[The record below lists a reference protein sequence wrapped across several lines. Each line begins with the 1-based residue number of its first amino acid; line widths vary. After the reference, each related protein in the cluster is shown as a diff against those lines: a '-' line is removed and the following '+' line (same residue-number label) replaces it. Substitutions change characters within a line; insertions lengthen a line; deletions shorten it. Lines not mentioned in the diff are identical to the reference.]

1 MIYDH
6 IDYIIVMYEAVI
18 CCIDKENSKGGF
30 VMSKMRKILAMLL
43 ALMMV
48 FTLFVAC
55 DKKND
60 ENPNVPAGTNGDSKD
75 KDKQNTND
83 KDEKPNDV
91 TLVTVSMYGG
101 TDPNAENYQNFN
113 AEFMAEHSYITIEDD
128 SQSADQD
135 WKTKIAADFAVGNE
149 PDVIQYF
156 TDANASDVLAADKF
170 VSIDEI
176 RAEYPDYAK
185 DILDSAL
192 KAAANPD
199 GVQRAVP
206 TTGYWEGLF
215 CNKDLFDQYN
225 LELPTD
231 WDKMLTAI
239 ETFKENGI
247 IPIAVSLNNVPHYWV
262 EFLMLSAAG
271 PDEFTEVPEE
281 APESWAKGLDMFK
294 TLRDLGAFP
303 VDTDTIDNDLAGEL
317 FKNKEAAMQLD
328 GSWYLGGIP
337 DQDNTVLVS
346 FPVIPGGKAQPGAM
360 VGGISSGFYIT
371 KKAWNDPDKR
381 DAAVKFVMAHTSK
394 DAITTYWG
402 GNGQA
407 AAAVDPLD
415 TMTPLG
421 VSGLEYSSAASSISS
436 PTDSRISQE
445 AYNTLIAGIVD
456 VSTGAKSSTDLL
468 NEVLAI
474 NAK

>member
-1 MIYDH
+1 MKNFKRSF
-6 IDYIIVMYEAVI
+6 ALL
-18 CCIDKENSKGGF
+18 
-30 VMSKMRKILAMLL
+30 LAMVLVFSLL
-43 ALMMV
+43 
-48 FTLFVAC
+48 TAC
-55 DKKND
+55 GKEDEKTDAPITNDGGSTADNKSDPDAGNSGTDADKKN
-60 ENPNVPAGTNGDSKD
+60 P
-75 KDKQNTND
+75 
-83 KDEKPNDV
+83 V
-91 TLVTVSMYGG
+91 TLTTVSMYGG
-101 TDPNAENYQNFN
+101 TDPNAVNYQEIS
-113 AEFMAEHSYITIEDD
+113 AKFMEEYSYVTIEDD
-128 SQSADQD
+128 SQTSDQD

-156 TDANASDVLAADKF
+156 TDANASDVLAANKF

-176 RAEYPDYAK
+176 RAVYPDYAG

-215 CNKDLFDQYN
+215 CNKDLFDQYS

-231 WDKMLTAI
+231 WDKMVTAI
-239 ETFKENGI
+239 ETFKANGI

-271 PDEFTEVPEE
+271 PDGYAQVPAE
-281 APESWAKGLDMFK
+281 APADWVKGLDMFK
-294 TLRDLGAFP
+294 TLRDMGAFP

-317 FKNKEAAMQLD
+317 FKNKQAAMQLD
-328 GSWYLGGIP
+328 GSWYAGGIP
-337 DQDNTVLVS
+337 DQDNTVLVA
-346 FPVIPGGKAQPGAM
+346 FPVIPDGKAQPGAM

-371 KKAWNDPDKR
+371 KKAWEDPDKR
-381 DAAVKFVMAHTSK
+381 DAAVKFVMTHTSK
-394 DAITTYWG
+394 ASISTYWG

-407 AAAVDPLD
+407 AAAVDPLA

-421 VSGLEYSSAASSISS
+421 VSGLEYSSAATSISS
-436 PTDSRISQE
+436 PTDARISQE

-456 VSTGAKSSTDLL
+456 VSTGAKSSADLL
-468 NEVLAI
+468 NEVLSI

>member
-1 MIYDH
+1 
-6 IDYIIVMYEAVI
+6 
-18 CCIDKENSKGGF
+18 
-30 VMSKMRKILAMLL
+30 MSNMKKVLVMLL
-43 ALMMV
+43 SIVLV
-48 FTLFVAC
+48 FSFFTAC
-55 DKKND
+55 GK
-60 ENPNVPAGTNGDSKD
+60 EGTPAGNKVDTKD
-75 KDKQNTND
+75 KDNKKTDDKDVTDKQN
-83 KDEKPNDV
+83 PV
-91 TLVTVSMYGG
+91 TLITVSMYGG
-101 TDPNAENYQNFN
+101 TDPNAENYQRHN
-113 AEFMAEHSYITIEDD
+113 AEFMADYSYVTIEDD

-176 RAEYPDYAK
+176 KAEYPDYAG
-185 DILDSAL
+185 DILASAL
-192 KAAANPD
+192 KAASNPD
-199 GVQRAVP
+199 GVSRAVP

-215 CNKDLFDQYN
+215 CNKDLFDKFN

-239 ETFKENGI
+239 DTFKANNI
-247 IPIAVSLNNVPHYWV
+247 VPIAVSLNNVPHYWV

-271 PDEFTEVPEE
+271 PDGYSVVPTQ
-281 APESWAKGLDMFK
+281 APADWAKGLDMFK

-328 GSWYLGGIP
+328 GSWYAGGIP

-346 FPVIPGGKAQPGAM
+346 FPVIPGGKAQAGAM

-394 DAITTYWG
+394 EAITDYWG

-407 AAAVDPLD
+407 AAAVDPLS

-421 VSGLEYSSAASSISS
+421 VSGLEYSSAATSISS
-436 PTDSRISQE
+436 PTDARISQE

>member
-1 MIYDH
+1 MKKLKQVLSV
-6 IDYIIVMYEAVI
+6 IVV
-18 CCIDKENSKGGF
+18 F
-30 VMSKMRKILAMLL
+30 
-43 ALMMV
+43 ALMLSLTACGNKPAANSTETSQTEDPAV
-48 FTLFVAC
+48 TEAPSTDVAPTEAEA
-55 DKKND
+55 KN
-60 ENPNVPAGTNGDSKD
+60 P
-75 KDKQNTND
+75 
-83 KDEKPNDV
+83 V
-91 TLVTVSMYGG
+91 TLMTVSMYGG
-101 TDPNAENYQNFN
+101 TDANAGNYQAIN
-113 AEFMAEHSYITIEDD
+113 EQFMTDYPYITIEDD

-170 VSIDEI
+170 VTVEEI
-176 RAEYPDYAK
+176 KAEYPEYAG
-185 DILDSAL
+185 DTLDSAL
-192 KAAANPD
+192 AAAANPD

-215 CNKDLFDQYN
+215 CNKDLFDKYG

-231 WDKMLTAI
+231 WDKMLKAI
-239 ETFKENGI
+239 EVFKQNDI
-247 IPIAVSLNNVPHYWV
+247 VPIAVSLNNVPHYWI

-271 PDEFTEVPEE
+271 ADGYKTVPTS
-281 APESWAKGLDMFK
+281 APEDWCKGLDMFK

-303 VDTDTIDNDLAGEL
+303 VDTDTIDNDFAGEM

-337 DQDNTVLVS
+337 DQDNTVLVT
-346 FPVIPGGKAQPGAM
+346 FPVIAGGKAQAGSM

-371 KKAWNDPDKR
+371 KKAWEDPDKR
-381 DAAVKFVMAHTSK
+381 DAAVKFVMTHTSS
-394 DAITTYWG
+394 ASVQIYWN

-407 AAAVDPLD
+407 ATTVKAVDN
-415 TMTPLG
+415 MTPLG
-421 VSGLEYSSAASSISS
+421 ISGMDYSQAATSISA

-445 AYNTLIAGIVD
+445 AYNTLVAGIVD
-456 VSTGAKSSTDLL
+456 VSTGAKSSKDLL
-468 NEVLAI
+468 DEVLSI